1 MFWEKMTY
9 HGVSEIAVSESIT
22 RRALNTEHGADFS
35 CTNFLYFLHIIGV
48 HAHNLRYP
56 NLLV

>member
-1 MFWEKMTY
+1 MFWAKMTY
-9 HGVSEIAVSESIT
+9 HGVSEIAVSEGIT
-22 RRALNTEHGADFS
+22 RCALNTEHGADFS
-35 CTNFLYFLHIIGV
+35 SANFLYFLHIVGV